1 MPSGDS
7 TLPPVIASGEPSV
20 SRPARPSA
28 VLVRVASRLARGN
41 RLNEPRYKLLWQTVA
56 VAASMLM
63 FAWLRPPTNQVTAG
77 DTMQSIAFGSSAVA
91 LPRTVSAGTR
101 SQQSQV
107 SNAGRAELR
116 RSDYFV
122 AKDFTNRVN
131 APAGSAATMQKS
143 ELTRTGQGGVSNKRV
158 VVN

>member
-7 TLPPVIASGEPSV
+7 TLPPAIASGKPSG
-20 SRPARPSA
+20 STPAPPSA
-28 VLVRVASRLARGN
+28 LLVGVASRLARRN
-41 RLNEPRYKLLWQTVA
+41 RLDEPRYKLLWQTVA

-63 FAWLRPPTNQVTAG
+63 FAWLRPPANQMSAG
-77 DTMQSIAFGSSAVA
+77 DTMQSIAFGSSAV
-91 LPRTVSAGTR
+91 PRTVSAGTR
-101 SQQSQV
+101 SPKTRV
-107 SNAGRAELR
+107 SNPGKVELR

-131 APAGSAATMQKS
+131 VHAGSVATMQKS
-143 ELTRTGQGGVSNKRV
+143 ELTRTGRGGVTNKRV